1 MFIPFLLQEETK
13 EHLFK
18 DIIKKYLNV
27 GTKQFLKNFRHDR
40 SLKKTA
46 AHRQMVMMRKEKK
59 ETRGAKV
66 TIKQAYED
74 KSRGKSFTHQ
84 KLQVFLTKYGEN
96 ALCENY
102 TRAELTILCAAYGSE
117 CKTRIKKLKW
127 EENLHSKLTGCN
139 VFLIHTCSLITG
151 THKQNTRQMQIVQNR
166 A

>member
-1 MFIPFLLQEETK
+1 MLVPSSSSRMSGMT
-13 EHLFK
+13 
-18 DIIKKYLNV
+18 
-27 GTKQFLKNFRHDR
+27 
-40 SLKKTA
+40 
-46 AHRQMVMMRKEKK
+46 VMMRKEKK

-117 CKTRIKKLKW
+117 CKTRMKKAEVGGKLALKINRMQCIPNPYLLLDNRYTQV
-127 EENLHSKLTGCN
+127 EHSTDAN
-139 VFLIHTCSLITG
+139 SVEQSLNI
-151 THKQNTRQMQIVQNR
+151 RIVW
-166 A
+166 APHA

>member
-18 DIIKKYLNV
+18 DFIKKYLNV
-27 GTKQFLKNFRHDR
+27 GTKQFLKNVKHDRHDE
-40 SLKKTA
+40 K
-46 AHRQMVMMRKEKK
+46 RKKK

-117 CKTRIKKLKW
+117 CKTRMKKDEVGGKLALKI
-127 EENLHSKLTGCN
+127 N
-139 VFLIHTCSLITG
+139 
-151 THKQNTRQMQIVQNR
+151 RMQCIPNPYLLLDNR
-166 A
+166 YT